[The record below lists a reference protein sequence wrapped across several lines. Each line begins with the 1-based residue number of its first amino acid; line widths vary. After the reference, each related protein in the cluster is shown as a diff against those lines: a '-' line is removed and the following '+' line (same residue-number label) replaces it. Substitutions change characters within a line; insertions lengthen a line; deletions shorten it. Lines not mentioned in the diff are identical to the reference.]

1 MKNSLFAKIY
11 FILMIFYGVLNILTN
26 VIKYLVGVKSP
37 LFVIVGSFLTIYSL
51 AVIILSIVALVNF
64 IKNNFSKSILIVP
77 CIILGMFVVG
87 LFMGIIGLVMNINFV
102 GFLGL
107 FDLISA
113 FFIIGFSIY
122 QLIK

>member
-11 FILMIFYGVLNILTN
+11 FILMIFYGVLNILAN

-37 LFVIVGSFLTIYSL
+37 LFIIVGSFLTIYSL